1 MAAELSPV
9 VLVTG
14 ASRGIGRA
22 AAQHLAARGFR
33 VAVHYHQNADAARE
47 VVAAL
52 PGTGHAV
59 VAADVSDPV
68 QCEAL
73 IAAVLQHFGELDV
86 LVNNAGIFEEHDI
99 RHVSAANW
107 SRAWERTLAANLLG
121 PAHLIFHA
129 VQYMRPRR
137 RGRVINVT
145 SRGAFRGEPTA
156 PAYGA
161 SKAALN
167 SFGQSMARA
176 LAADSIYFY
185 TLAPGWI
192 DTDMAASSLTGPG
205 AADVLA
211 QHPLGR
217 VGTPEEMGE
226 VIGWLATDAPANMTG
241 CIIDANG
248 ASYLRT

>member
-1 MAAELSPV
+1 MAATLPPV
-9 VLVTG
+9 ALVTG

-33 VAVHYHQNADAARE
+33 VAVHYHRNADAARE

-59 VAADVSDPV
+59 VAADVADPV

-73 IAAVLQHFGELDV
+73 IGAVLQHFGELEV

-99 RHVSAANW
+99 RQVSAANW
-107 SRAWERTLAANLLG
+107 ARAWERTLAANLLG

-137 RGRVINVT
+137 RGRIINVT

-176 LAADSIYFY
+176 LAPDSIYFF

-192 DTDMAASSLTGPG
+192 DTDMATASLTGPG

-217 VGTPEEMGE
+217 VGTPAEMGE
-226 VIGWLATDAPANMTG
+226 IIGWLASDAPANMTG